1 METVPE
7 VLLAV
12 LGSAVLAPTVAV
24 LFSVVALLGACPVT
38 TITGAAETPSVE
50 SVQITSE
57 PVRSQLSQPGPLTDK
72 FVSAAGKV
80 SLTTRLAAVLG
91 PVLVTRMVYV
101 KIPAASTG
109 SGVSTLVIAKFA
121 EAVTVVVSVSKSL
134 AAFGSSAVVL
144 TPAVLVRVVA
154 SAGAV
159 TVMMID
165 GKAPTAALARV
176 AVMRPEAWVIDQ
188 PVPEAPTNVSPAG
201 KESVTVTLGA
211 TLGPALLTANV

>member
-1 METVPE
+1 MLPE
-7 VLLAV
+7 VLLAAF
-12 LGSAVLAPTVAV
+12 GSAVLALTVAV
-24 LFSVVALLGACPVT
+24 LFSVVALSGAWPVT
-38 TITGAAETPSVE
+38 IITGAAETLSVE
-50 SVQITSE
+50 SAHVTSE
-57 PVRSQLSQPGPLTDK
+57 PVRLQSSQPGPLTDK

-80 SLTTRLAAVLG
+80 SLTVMLAAVLG

-101 KIPAASTG
+101 NVPAASTG

-121 EAVTVVVSVSKSL
+121 KAVMVVVSASKSL

-144 TPAVLVRVVA
+144 TPAVLVSTVA
-154 SAGAV
+154 SAGTV

-176 AVMRPEAWVIDQ
+176 AVMRPEAWMIDQ
-188 PVPEAPTNVSPAG
+188 PAPEAPTNVSPAG

-211 TLGPALLTANV
+211 MLGPALLTANV